1 MPPQR
6 KYTLTWRNQTRAVL
20 LTRGFVFIYPESF
33 PIGITNKRI
42 NPAIWQICSI
52 IGVFDVYCPC
62 HHPDR
67 RPLAIN
73 IGHFHELSAEVGHF
87 SHFLY
92 IRSSVYHSRRELLR
106 RHIYALLE
114 KEMGYLFQ
122 RNYSFTSF
130 FLFTVESF
138 LLIYAVIFPF
148 HIFRSSFTRVKVP
161 SWVKWCR

>member
-106 RHIYALLE
+106 RHICTLGKRNGLFIP
-114 KEMGYLFQ
+114 KELFIYIVLSFHCWVLSFNICCYFSFSYL
-122 RNYSFTSF
+122 
-130 FLFTVESF
+130 
-138 LLIYAVIFPF
+138 
-148 HIFRSSFTRVKVP
+148 
-161 SWVKWCR
+161 